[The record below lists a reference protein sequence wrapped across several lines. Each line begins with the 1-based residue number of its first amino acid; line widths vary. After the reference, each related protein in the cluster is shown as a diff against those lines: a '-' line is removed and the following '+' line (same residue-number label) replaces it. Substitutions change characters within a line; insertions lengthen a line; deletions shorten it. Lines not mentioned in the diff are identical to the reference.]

1 MLWVKGFELGLSL
14 MFEVFIVFL
23 KLKSRLWILGIDC
36 VIEWVYD
43 VYGLRYGLV
52 EAWNWFWGLGIDLV
66 CFGKVLARRKRSR
79 KPRNLG
85 LRRRAATQLF
95 RAAARSPCLMG
106 AAAQESCAA
115 AQGKFQ
121 VDIFGNF
128 RPLLRGF
135 GGCLRGVVLR
145 F

>member
-1 MLWVKGFELGLSL
+1 MVHMKLGIGLGVWVLVWFELGR
-14 MFEVFIVFL
+14 F
-23 KLKSRLWILGIDC
+23 KLG
-36 VIEWVYD
+36 ENAGGNPEFWVCD
-43 VYGLRYGLV
+43 GV
-52 EAWNWFWGLGIDLV
+52 
-66 CFGKVLARRKRSR
+66 
-79 KPRNLG
+79 PRHRFFVPRQG
-85 LRRRAATQLF
+85 
-95 RAAARSPCLMG
+95 SPCLMG
-106 AAAQESCAA
+106 AA